1 MENNNTI
8 LSVEKP
14 TIRFSKTSLILH
26 GMNIFAQT
34 ETEEEV
40 LLDVVTDEQYQ
51 IVVFNDH
58 VNTFDHVIQSLMTI
72 CKHEWIQAEQ
82 CAWFVH
88 TKGKYAV
95 KSGQKSRLAP
105 ICETLCEKGL
115 SAVLEF
121 KD

>member
-1 MENNNTI
+1 
-8 LSVEKP
+8 
-14 TIRFSKTSLILH
+14 
-26 GMNIFAQT
+26 MNIYAQT

-82 CAWFVH
+82 CALIAH
-88 TKGKYAV
+88 NKGKCNIKTGNFMELFDLKSTFENVNV
-95 KSGQKSRLAP
+95 KTEVEAY
-105 ICETLCEKGL
+105 ETNESSLY
-115 SAVLEF
+115 
-121 KD
+121 

>member
-1 MENNNTI
+1 M

-14 TIRFSKTSLILH
+14 QFQIEISALILQR
-26 GMNIFAQT
+26 MNIFAQT

-82 CAWFVH
+82 CALLIH
-88 TKGKYAV
+88 ITGKTVV
-95 KSGQKSRLAP
+95 KSGQYKEMERMCIALHDRSITAE
-105 ICETLCEKGL
+105 IEK
-115 SAVLEF
+115 
-121 KD
+121 K

>member
-1 MENNNTI
+1 MPSC
-8 LSVEKP
+8 LSRVNE
-14 TIRFSKTSLILH
+14 ISS
-26 GMNIFAQT
+26 GCASAFAQT

-82 CAWFVH
+82 CALLIH
-88 TKGKYAV
+88 TTGKTVV
-95 KSGQKSRLAP
+95 KSGPYKEMEQMCTALHDRSITAE
-105 ICETLCEKGL
+105 IEK
-115 SAVLEF
+115 
-121 KD
+121 K

>member
-1 MENNNTI
+1 M

-14 TIRFSKTSLILH
+14 LFQNEISALILY

-40 LLDVVTDEQYQ
+40 LFDVVTDEQYQ
-51 IVVFNDH
+51 IVVFNDD

-82 CAWFVH
+82 CALLIH
-88 TKGKYAV
+88 TTGKTVV
-95 KSGQKSRLAP
+95 KSGPYKEMERMCTALHDRSITAE
-105 ICETLCEKGL
+105 IEK
-115 SAVLEF
+115 
-121 KD
+121 K

>member
-1 MENNNTI
+1 MVINNNTM

-14 TIRFSKTSLILH
+14 TTRFSKTSLILQR
-26 GMNIFAQT
+26 MNIFAQT

-82 CAWFVH
+82 CALLVH
-88 TKGKYAV
+88 TTGKTDV
-95 KSGQKSRLAP
+95 KSGPYKEMERMCTALHDRSITAE
-105 ICETLCEKGL
+105 IEK
-115 SAVLEF
+115 
-121 KD
+121 K

>member
-1 MENNNTI
+1 M

-14 TIRFSKTSLILH
+14 QFLNENSALILH

-58 VNTFDHVIQSLMTI
+58 VNTFDHVIHDFEPRIT
-72 CKHEWIQAEQ
+72 
-82 CAWFVH
+82 
-88 TKGKYAV
+88 
-95 KSGQKSRLAP
+95 
-105 ICETLCEKGL
+105 
-115 SAVLEF
+115 
-121 KD
+121 

>member
-1 MENNNTI
+1 MVINNNTM
-8 LSVEKP
+8 LSVEKQ
-14 TIRFSKTSLILH
+14 TTRFSKTSLILQR
-26 GMNIFAQT
+26 MNIFAQT

-82 CAWFVH
+82 CALLIH
-88 TKGKYAV
+88 TTGKTVV
-95 KSGQKSRLAP
+95 KSGPYKEMERMCTALHDRSITAE
-105 ICETLCEKGL
+105 IEK
-115 SAVLEF
+115 
-121 KD
+121 K

>member
-1 MENNNTI
+1 M
-8 LSVEKP
+8 LSVEKQ
-14 TIRFSKTSLILH
+14 TTRFSKTSLILQR
-26 GMNIFAQT
+26 MNIFAQT

-82 CAWFVH
+82 CALLIH
-88 TKGKYAV
+88 TTGKTVV
-95 KSGQKSRLAP
+95 KSGPYKEMERMCTALHDRSITAE
-105 ICETLCEKGL
+105 IEK
-115 SAVLEF
+115 
-121 KD
+121 K

>member
-1 MENNNTI
+1 M

-14 TIRFSKTSLILH
+14 QFLNEISALILH

-58 VNTFDHVIQSLMTI
+58 VNTVDHVIQSLLSI
-72 CKHEWIQAEQ
+72 CNQEWILHIRWE
-82 CAWFVH
+82 WSFEVPSV
-88 TKGKYAV
+88 T
-95 KSGQKSRLAP
+95 
-105 ICETLCEKGL
+105 
-115 SAVLEF
+115 
-121 KD
+121 